1 MTDDSDIIKFPDI
14 DPNIDYL
21 EFTRTT
27 RGLAK
32 QLVAAKGNSR
42 AIYNLAVQNRL
53 SLQAAGYI
61 SRCPLS
67 VIERATKQH

>member
-14 DPNIDYL
+14 DPNIDY
-21 EFTRTT
+21 FRFIRTT

-42 AIYNLAVQNRL
+42 AIYILAVQNRL

-61 SRCPLS
+61 SRCTLLS
-67 VIERATKQH
+67 IEQARKQH